1 MSAIEWFHCSILR
14 RFLECHLLMDE
25 CRLRCEVERVF
36 RQFLRVFLSC
46 CVFFRFPEFFFY
58 SGFISTGFSSF
69 ASGFHQSAVIILTYA
84 ISYQHHLYKLYPL
97 PSPGVTFAFVLRTML
112 ERHPKPK
119 NIVVI
124 RMMCNIVTEQIL
136 DILLFD
142 TYEYYIVSSDLSF
155 WSVYFS
161 LQFI

>member
-1 MSAIEWFHCSILR
+1 
-14 RFLECHLLMDE
+14 
-25 CRLRCEVERVF
+25 
-36 RQFLRVFLSC
+36 
-46 CVFFRFPEFFFY
+46 
-58 SGFISTGFSSF
+58 
-69 ASGFHQSAVIILTYA
+69 
-84 ISYQHHLYKLYPL
+84 
-97 PSPGVTFAFVLRTML
+97 ML

-124 RMMCNIVTEQIL
+124 RMMCNIVAEQIL

-142 TYEYYIVSSDLSF
+142 TYEYYIVSSGLSF